1 MGGISPDTV
10 TTQELDAENTAE
22 ITKTFEVADGTA
34 FVAALDEIN
43 ADDSGSGNYVIKLTG
58 DINISG
64 DHSFEK
70 NTTTILGEGY
80 SISGGNN
87 QTLGVQGTATLN
99 LGADDYTGEL
109 ILKGVSDY
117 VPTGP
122 LLQIG
127 GNASATMYKGVT
139 FQDHKVLGSDAGV
152 QLNNH
157 ANFTMYGG
165 TIKNCENAASSPTAG
180 GVGAHDYSTF
190 TMKDGSIENC
200 SSYYG
205 GGVIVA
211 YGTLV
216 MEGGSIENC
225 SATLGGGICAI
236 QGTIDL
242 SNGTITGNKATY
254 GGGLLLSQS
263 KTAQAIQNCTI
274 TGNSAAIGGGI
285 VLMDASSMDLS
296 GAGNIVCN
304 NTATSGAADIF
315 LNKADDG
322 DEDSSITLV
331 NEAGETLETLTA
343 EADET
348 VYLNT
353 PASIPMDQ
361 MVSSWKV
368 LEPEDLE
375 LQKENGRWYFIM
387 PAGNVTVQAHLES
400 TVVTPDEPS
409 SDDGM
414 SEGEIAAIVGGAAI
428 GTAAVGTAAYYAGT
442 TLYLKSVLPKGAVI
456 PTDRQALAT
465 LLWTNADKPEP
476 LSTALYTD
484 VDADDADAQKADRW
498 CVEQGLLKDR
508 GSDTFYPGLYV
519 TRVQVIQAWNAAQ
532 DLQKTR

>member
-1 MGGISPDTV
+1 M
-10 TTQELDAENTAE
+10 
-22 ITKTFEVADGTA
+22 
-34 FVAALDEIN
+34 
-43 ADDSGSGNYVIKLTG
+43 
-58 DINISG
+58 
-64 DHSFEK
+64 
-70 NTTTILGEGY
+70 
-80 SISGGNN
+80 
-87 QTLGVQGTATLN
+87 
-99 LGADDYTGEL
+99 
-109 ILKGVSDY
+109 
-117 VPTGP
+117 
-122 LLQIG
+122 
-127 GNASATMYKGVT
+127 
-139 FQDHKVLGSDAGV
+139 
-152 QLNNH
+152 
-157 ANFTMYGG
+157 
-165 TIKNCENAASSPTAG
+165 
-180 GVGAHDYSTF
+180 
-190 TMKDGSIENC
+190 
-200 SSYYG
+200 
-205 GGVIVA
+205 
-211 YGTLV
+211 
-216 MEGGSIENC
+216 
-225 SATLGGGICAI
+225 
-236 QGTIDL
+236 
-242 SNGTITGNKATY
+242 
-254 GGGLLLSQS
+254 
-263 KTAQAIQNCTI
+263 
-274 TGNSAAIGGGI
+274 
-285 VLMDASSMDLS
+285 
-296 GAGNIVCN
+296 
-304 NTATSGAADIF
+304 
-315 LNKADDG
+315 
-322 DEDSSITLV
+322 

-368 LEPEDLE
+368 LEPEDLK
-375 LQKENGRWYFIM
+375 LQKENGRGYFII

-414 SEGEIAAIVGGAAI
+414 SEGEIAAIVGSAAI